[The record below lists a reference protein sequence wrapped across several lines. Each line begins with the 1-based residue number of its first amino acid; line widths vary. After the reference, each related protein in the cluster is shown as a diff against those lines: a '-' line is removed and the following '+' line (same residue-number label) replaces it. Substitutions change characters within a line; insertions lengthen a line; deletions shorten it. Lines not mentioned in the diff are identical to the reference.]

1 MSDHK
6 LLKSLPL
13 RAPITTTIS
22 KPEDRFLHIAV
33 LTGQFDGRAE
43 ALRHYFRQ
51 GLKAEGVYEEA
62 IRCL

>member
-1 MSDHK
+1 VSDQE
-6 LLKSLPL
+6 LLKTLPL

-22 KPEDRFLHIAV
+22 KPEDRFLSIGV
-33 LTGQFDGRAE
+33 LTGEFNGRAE
-43 ALRHYFRQ
+43 ALRHYFRA